1 MLNTGDTV
9 DDFELP
15 DETGTPR
22 TLSGLLE
29 SGPVVLFFYPAAM
42 TSGCTAEACH
52 FRDVAKDFAE
62 VGGHP
67 VGISADKVDKQ
78 KQFADKH
85 GFGYPLLADVD
96 KKVATMFG
104 VSRGLGPIKLRFDKR
119 VTFVIDTDRT
129 ILAVIKSETSME
141 KHADEALAALKARAS

>member
-22 TLSGLLE
+22 RLSALLE
-29 SGPVVLFFYPAAM
+29 GGPIVLFFYPAAM
-42 TSGCTAEACH
+42 TRGCTQEACH
-52 FRDVAKDFAE
+52 FRDIAKDFAE

-67 VGISADKVDKQ
+67 VGISADKVEKQ

-85 GFGYPLLADVD
+85 SLGYPLLSDTD
-96 KKVATMFG
+96 RTVAKHMG
-104 VSRGLGPIKLRFDKR
+104 VTRGGPIKIPNKR
-119 VTFVIDTDRT
+119 VTFVIDTDRK
-129 ILAVIKSETSME
+129 ILNVISSELSMDR
-141 KHADEALAALKARAS
+141 HADEALATLKARA